1 MRRSWRKAETSSWQ
15 SRNTRPENQT
25 RLSIRPATNADLP
38 SLLNLERQ
46 CPAAAHWSEQQYKET
61 FRINENG
68 HGRLVLVVD
77 ESAEEGAVEGGR
89 ASSRLPGFLVANQ
102 IGPEWELENIVVAPA
117 SRRKGLATR
126 LLSAL
131 LTRARETNSDRVFL
145 EVRESN
151 QPARAFYLRQ
161 GFEESGRRK
170 FYYANPQEDAIL
182 YRLALTH
189 PSTRHP
195 LA

>member
-1 MRRSWRKAETSSWQ
+1 
-15 SRNTRPENQT
+15 
-25 RLSIRPATNADLP
+25 
-38 SLLNLERQ
+38 
-46 CPAAAHWSEQQYKET
+46 
-61 FRINENG
+61 
-68 HGRLVLVVD
+68 
-77 ESAEEGAVEGGR
+77 
-89 ASSRLPGFLVANQ
+89 
-102 IGPEWELENIVVAPA
+102 
-117 SRRKGLATR
+117 
-126 LLSAL
+126 
-131 LTRARETNSDRVFL
+131 VFL